1 MSNCNKT
8 LSFVLALSI
17 LCTWALNL
25 SYLPGIS
32 GPFWSAFDVRRRLL
46 RDAGFGASYEE
57 KLRLVDEAL
66 ASRVFEANVNQFPVL
81 TDLFR
86 EYEKAR
92 DFYKIEN
99 FKFSDVDD
107 SCQQAYEDSVS
118 NAGDFDKD
126 YYNDREYLYKMIYLN
141 KTDVKIRVCNTGAE
155 FGCCQEPLVDD
166 CCFCTY
172 NGKKNIYEDVLPY
185 HKPLMT
191 ADPTMRSFN
200 LMAADQTKDLKDL
213 YGDVLRRLGYNGTLK
228 SYKDL
233 KNFSYMPP
241 EGFLMWHTNQYDNA
255 QVAYRIYIIAVSE
268 DGESAFKY
276 VLPDG
281 KLVEVLDFHGAVRIF
296 KNTNVD
302 RKTGEALHLWHT
314 VYSKNTHRYSI
325 GFEIHPEQIVALLD
339 DCGLRCWQGF
349 QEMAMNPFY

>member
-1 MSNCNKT
+1 
-8 LSFVLALSI
+8 
-17 LCTWALNL
+17 
-25 SYLPGIS
+25 
-32 GPFWSAFDVRRRLL
+32 L

-155 FGCCQEPLVDD
+155 FGCCQKPLVDD